1 VPKKN
6 QLTAAVLTSLALLS
20 TAGPLGTDIY
30 LPTFI
35 DIAKGLSTTASSVQL
50 TLSAFMIGLVVGQLF
65 AGPVSDGVGRRHP
78 LVIGSLLFFLFS
90 AGCMLTPSIGL
101 LIAFR
106 LLQGIAGGTTVV
118 VARSVIPDVAHG
130 RAAASAFSALMA
142 IQDLAPAMA
151 PLLGGFLSPI
161 IGWRGIFWVIA
172 VFNVIMVVVSRF
184 VVLESLPADRRT
196 PGTIRKLLPTIF
208 RCFGRPAF
216 IGYCFAFAVGFAR
229 SSPTSRPHR
238 SFSRTNWAYRR
249 TFTRSRSPST
259 RSPSRECPPSTANS

>member
-1 VPKKN
+1 MGKVERVDVHSADPKSTGTSPKVPKKN

-20 TAGPLGTDIY
+20 AAGPLGTDMY

-35 DIAKGLSTTASSVQL
+35 DIAKDLSTTASSVQL
-50 TLSAFMIGLVVGQLF
+50 TLSAFMIGLAVGQLF
-65 AGPVSDGVGRRHP
+65 AGPISDGVGRRRP

-90 AGCMLTPSIGL
+90 AGCALTPSIGL

-142 IQDLAPAMA
+142 IQGLAPAIA

-172 VFNVIMVVVSRF
+172 AFNVIMVVVSRF
-184 VVLESLPADRRT
+184 VVP
-196 PGTIRKLLPTIF
+196 
-208 RCFGRPAF
+208 
-216 IGYCFAFAVGFAR
+216 
-229 SSPTSRPHR
+229 
-238 SFSRTNWAYRR
+238 
-249 TFTRSRSPST
+249 
-259 RSPSRECPPSTANS
+259 

>member
-1 VPKKN
+1 MGKVERVDVHSADANPADANSADPKSTDTHSPTVPKKN

-20 TAGPLGTDIY
+20 AAGPLGTDIY

-90 AGCMLTPSIGL
+90 VGCALTPSIGL

-118 VARSVIPDVAHG
+118 VA
-130 RAAASAFSALMA
+130 
-142 IQDLAPAMA
+142 
-151 PLLGGFLSPI
+151 LSLI
-161 IGWRGIFWVIA
+161 HI
-172 VFNVIMVVVSRF
+172 
-184 VVLESLPADRRT
+184 
-196 PGTIRKLLPTIF
+196 
-208 RCFGRPAF
+208 
-216 IGYCFAFAVGFAR
+216 
-229 SSPTSRPHR
+229 
-238 SFSRTNWAYRR
+238 
-249 TFTRSRSPST
+249 
-259 RSPSRECPPSTANS
+259 